1 MRIAIMRSGGTG
13 GYFGALLARAG
24 EDVAF
29 IARGA
34 HLDSIRDNGLT
45 VKTSYGGDFTI
56 EAKATD
62 NPAEIGLVDLVL
74 FCVKA
79 YDTAAAAE
87 VIRPMIGPETA
98 VLSVQNGIDNQERI
112 ANIVGPG
119 HVIGATARVSSVIE
133 RPGVIAHQAVPGGMI
148 TLGELDGRMSRR
160 AEDLLATFKN
170 AGIDAEISSGI
181 QATLWQKFIGI
192 CGVSGLS
199 TLTQL
204 PMGPI
209 MACPETRELFR
220 RTMEEVEAVARAKGI
235 GLLDGVVDRA
245 IDLMSKL
252 PPSFRGSMYYD
263 LVAGRRLELES
274 LNGAAIRLG
283 DEMGIPTPMNFAIY
297 AALKPYVNGA
307 PEMP

>member
-1 MRIAIMRSGGTG
+1 MRIAIMGSGGTG

-112 ANIVGPG
+112 ANIVGPD

-148 TLGELDGRMSRR
+148 TLGELDGRTSRR

-170 AGIDAEISSGI
+170 AGINAEISSGI
-181 QATLWQKFIGI
+181 QATLWGKFIGI

-235 GLLDGVVDRA
+235 GLFDGVVDQV
-245 IDLMSKL
+245 IDLMSEL

-283 DEMGIPTPMNFAIY
+283 GEMGIPTPMNFAIY

>member
-1 MRIAIMRSGGTG
+1 MRIAIMGSGGTG

-34 HLDSIRDNGLT
+34 HLDSICDNGLT
-45 VKTSYGGDFTI
+45 VKTSYAGDFTI

-87 VIRPMIGPETA
+87 VIRPMIGSETA

-112 ANIVGPG
+112 ANIIGPG
-119 HVIGATARVSSVIE
+119 HVIGATALVSSMIE

-148 TLGELDGRMSRR
+148 TLGDLDGRTSRR
-160 AEDLLATFKN
+160 AEDLLVTFKN
-170 AGIDAEISSGI
+170 AGINAEISSDI
-181 QATLWQKFIGI
+181 QVTLWEKFIGI

-204 PMGPI
+204 PMGPVI
-209 MACPETRELFR
+209 ACPETRELFR

-235 GLLDGVVDRA
+235 GLLDGVAEGA

-283 DEMGIPTPMNFAIY
+283 GEMGIPTPMNFAIY